1 MQLYKNITHSEYELV
16 CNFNCLETER
26 KCGFIILL
34 RPL

>member
-1 MQLYKNITHSEYELV
+1 MSCGAHSEYELV
-16 CNFNCLETER
+16 CNFNCLEMEY